1 MKTEKPYM
9 RKIVLFDLDDTLY
22 PELSFVKSGYKA
34 VSEYLVKKYPLM
46 EERPVKDGDSSSAAV
61 YEKLYGLF
69 KEDPRR
75 VFNRL
80 LFEYDIAYEEKDI
93 KELVKLYREHK
104 PSIEL
109 YPDAL
114 ACLFKLK
121 DMGCELGIISDGYH
135 VSQKNKLEAL
145 FPGKMNLFG
154 RVILTDELGREYYKP
169 DCRSFIMMKE
179 FFKTDWTDMIYVGD
193 NPQKD
198 FYIGNDYPILTV
210 RLKKEG
216 TVYENSDY
224 LEGIREKL
232 SIGGLSELP
241 EFVKRS

>member
-1 MKTEKPYM
+1 M
-9 RKIVLFDLDDTLY
+9 RRIVLFDLDDTLY

-34 VSEYLVKKYPLM
+34 VSEYLVRRYSLECDP
-46 EERPVKDGDSSSAAV
+46 GSV
-61 YEKLYGLF
+61 YDKLYRLF
-69 KEDPRR
+69 EEDPRR
-75 VFNRL
+75 VFNRFL
-80 LFEYDIAYEEKDI
+80 SEYDIAFEEGDI
-93 KELVKLYREHK
+93 RELVKLYREHK

-114 ACLFKLK
+114 LCLFKLR
-121 DMGCELGIISDGYH
+121 DMGCELGIISDGYR
-135 VSQKNKLEAL
+135 VSQKNKLNAL

-154 RVILTDELGREYYKP
+154 RVILTDELGKEYCKP
-169 DCRSFIMMKE
+169 DGRSFIMMKE

-193 NPQKD
+193 NPRKD
-198 FYIGNDYPILTV
+198 FYIGNDFPILTI

-232 SIGGLSELP
+232 TIGELSELP
-241 EFVKRS
+241 ECVKRS